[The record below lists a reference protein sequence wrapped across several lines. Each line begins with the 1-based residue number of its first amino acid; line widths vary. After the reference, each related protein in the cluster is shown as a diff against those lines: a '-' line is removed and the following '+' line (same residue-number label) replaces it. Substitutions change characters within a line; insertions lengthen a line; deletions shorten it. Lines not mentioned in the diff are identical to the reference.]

1 MPKIIEGH
9 LNAADKK
16 FCLVVSR
23 FNDLISQRLVD
34 GAMDCI
40 IRHGGSDAN
49 VEVIWVPGSFEIP
62 GVAARAANS
71 KKYQAVICLG
81 AVIRG
86 DTPHFDYIAAEVA
99 KGVAQVS
106 MSSGVPTV
114 FGVITTDN
122 LDQALD
128 RAGSKAGN
136 KGWQAALSAIEL
148 IDLYTKI

>member
-9 LNAADKK
+9 LSAADKK

-34 GAMDCI
+34 GALDCI
-40 IRHGGSDAN
+40 TRHGGSDAN
-49 VEVIWVPGSFEIP
+49 VELVWVPGSFEIP
-62 GVAARAANS
+62 GVAARVAAS

-106 MSSGVPTV
+106 MNSGVPTV

-148 IDLYTKI
+148 TDLYRKI